1 MVDFWWSIALRTG
14 TYQGKPKQAHR
25 GKALVKAHFERS
37 LDLFGVTAWE
47 VCEPDLA
54 EFFID
59 RAHRTPTA
67 CRSASTLA
75 RKHSDRG

>member
-1 MVDFWWSIALRTG
+1 MVASWSSIALRTD
-14 TYQGKPKQAHR
+14 TYQGKSEQAPR
-25 GKALVKAHFERS
+25 GRALVKAHFERL

-67 CRSASTLA
+67 CR
-75 RKHSDRG
+75 